1 MQTQVSK
8 LRHVFSLLAPA
19 VPKKHT
25 LDAVKYVRLGDGQAV
40 ATDLDVAVS
49 VDLPEAQ
56 DGVQLLPFAT
66 VENFLR
72 FTPGSLSLGIVSRDG
87 RVHLLARG
95 NEASFPTM
103 DAEEYPPL
111 PSVGVSALSAVV
123 DGDDLVNALAALT
136 PYAATE
142 DTRPVLTTVCLT
154 LQEPMEAA
162 TADGF
167 RLAVR
172 TLRSGFPGGEGR
184 RALVPAKAVK
194 VLERLWRLAP
204 SPAEASEGTPIAELV
219 VSRRPILMDCGDNL
233 LSLRFGK
240 VTLLTQLVQGT
251 FPSYQLLI
259 PTEHKS
265 RVTFHAQEL
274 LRAVRQV
281 GEVASQGADV
291 VRLNWDEG
299 RLTVKARAEEV
310 GDVEVALEAR
320 TEGLGKIAFNVG
332 YLTGYLKGKEGVT
345 TLSTESP
352 SAPGVFTHQ
361 GTKVVVMPMFLKDEA
376 PVQPTQQPSESSD
389 EPPPADE
396 AEAPA
401 EDLSPEEAAILE
413 AAEGDEPAEEPKPRR
428 KGRGR
433 KKKE

>member
-1 MQTQVSK
+1 
-8 LRHVFSLLAPA
+8 
-19 VPKKHT
+19 
-25 LDAVKYVRLGDGQAV
+25 
-40 ATDLDVAVS
+40 
-49 VDLPEAQ
+49 
-56 DGVQLLPFAT
+56 
-66 VENFLR
+66 
-72 FTPGSLSLGIVSRDG
+72 
-87 RVHLLARG
+87 
-95 NEASFPTM
+95 
-103 DAEEYPPL
+103 
-111 PSVGVSALSAVV
+111 
-123 DGDDLVNALAALT
+123 
-136 PYAATE
+136 
-142 DTRPVLTTVCLT
+142 VCLT

-194 VLERLWRLAP
+194 VLERLWKLAP
-204 SPAEASEGTPIAELV
+204 SPAEAPEGTPIAELV
-219 VSRRPILMDCGDNL
+219 VSRRPIAMDHDQAAEL
-233 LSLRFGK
+233 LRLRFGE
-240 VTLLTQLVQGT
+240 VTLMVKLVQGT
-251 FPSYQLLI
+251 FPDYHQLI
-259 PTEHKS
+259 PTKFTSH
-265 RVTFHAQEL
+265 VTFHAQEL

-291 VRLNWDEG
+291 VRLSWGEG